1 MHTDFFSINRKNPCF
16 SEPWWLS
23 WLTFQTLYIQT
34 QGFEF
39 WLFPIILTNIHNFQ
53 TVTLSRIF
61 HQFFKKF
68 LRFFLM
74 KVFIY
79 FLYIERAAI
88 MCSFFLTSQLLHIC
102 FLTKIF
108 YIVIKDSSFY
118 YSFLRMSDE
127 SDELTTVN
135 RALDNSRLAYV
146 KLRQRAVV
154 LKVAR
159 DQGWP
164 VAKELSALQ
173 DQEEEPLLKKA
184 IKNATRRFVVLA
196 FYSLK
201 NQYIL

>member
-1 MHTDFFSINRKNPCF
+1 
-16 SEPWWLS
+16 
-23 WLTFQTLYIQT
+23 
-34 QGFEF
+34 
-39 WLFPIILTNIHNFQ
+39 
-53 TVTLSRIF
+53 
-61 HQFFKKF
+61 
-68 LRFFLM
+68 
-74 KVFIY
+74 
-79 FLYIERAAI
+79 
-88 MCSFFLTSQLLHIC
+88 
-102 FLTKIF
+102 
-108 YIVIKDSSFY
+108 
-118 YSFLRMSDE
+118 MSDE

-184 IKNATRRFVVLA
+184 IKNATRRFVALA